1 MNDESESA
9 NADSPRFCL
18 RFGHRFSRRDCAGA
32 PRLTSPQPCRG
43 NRRRAAFGGLAIFR
57 RKEANRAV
65 ADSRRLCPRFGRRFS
80 RRDCAGS
87 PRLTAPQPCRG
98 NRRRAAGGVRRACHL
113 PQKRSE
119 SRQRRFDPP
128 LSALWPPFPAPG
140 LHRRAA
146 IDRSA
151 TMPRQSVARGVR
163 WACHLPQKRSES
175 RQLRFVPGLFALST
189 GLSRFRSAANPTP
202 RQDVHHRRQPGADS
216 TRNFGK
222 MRIRFAR
229 RRFVP
234 VLFSLSFAPR
244 QTGTSLRRQFPV
256 DSRRGGG
263 ARSTAPPAAAK
274 SAKAEAKSARVRWRA
289 VSRWRSLG
297 AREAGRPRR
306 GVAERLRRRLD
317 ADRPG
322 HRM

>member
-1 MNDESESA
+1 MPRQSA
-9 NADSPRFCL
+9 AR
-18 RFGHRFSRRDCAGA
+18 GVRRTCH
-32 PRLTSPQPCRG
+32 LPQKRSKT
-43 NRRRAAFGGLAIFR
+43 RRRRFAPSLSALWPSILAPGL
-57 RKEANRAV
+57 
-65 ADSRRLCPRFGRRFS
+65 RRLAAVDRSATMPRQS
-80 RRDCAGS
+80 
-87 PRLTAPQPCRG
+87 
-98 NRRRAAGGVRRACHL
+98 AAGGVRRACHF

-128 LSALWPPFPAPG
+128 LSALWPPFPAQG

-229 RRFVP
+229 GRFVP

-244 QTGTSLRRQFPV
+244 QTGTSLRRQFAV